1 MVFGKV
7 TVMVDDA
14 LLSSLMAV
22 MARVAAA
29 EVLPRFRAV
38 LSESVRAKTAPD
50 DLVTDADLGAER
62 ALGVALADLLPDV
75 VMVGE
80 EAVSADSAVL
90 DRLSGDDLI
99 AVVDPV
105 DGTWNFAHGL
115 PIFGMI
121 LALVRGGRTL
131 AGVIHYPVT
140 GDFIAARPGAGAWHV
155 AADGA
160 RTRLTVAAPAAVAE
174 LSGFLA
180 PHRMAGAEHYALRS
194 LQFRATQTLRCSAW
208 EYRAI
213 CSGAM
218 GFTLTEGLMP
228 WDHAAGVLIHAEA
241 GGYAALLDGAPYHP
255 GLTAGHLL
263 LAPDPVTW
271 GRVRDTFARGSDA

>member
-1 MVFGKV
+1 V
-7 TVMVDDA
+7 TLTVDDA
-14 LLSSLMAV
+14 LLSSLMGV
-22 MARVAAA
+22 MAEVAAA

-38 LSESVRAKTAPD
+38 VSESARTKAGPD
-50 DLVTDADLGAER
+50 DLVTDADIGAEH
-62 ALGVALADLLPDV
+62 ALGVALARLLPGV

-80 EAVSADSAVL
+80 EAVSADPAVL
-90 DRLSGDDLI
+90 ERLSGDDLI

-121 LALVRGGRTL
+121 LALVQGGRTL

-140 GDFIAARPGAGAWHV
+140 GDFIAARPGGGAWHI

-160 RTRLTVAAPAAVAE
+160 RTRLSVAAAAPVAE
-174 LSGFLA
+174 LSGFIA
-180 PHRMAGAEHYALRS
+180 PRRMDGAEHYALRS

-241 GGYAALLDGAPYHP
+241 GGHSALLDGTPYHP

-263 LAPDPVTW
+263 LAPDAATW
-271 GRVRDTFARGSDA
+271 DSVLAAFARGSDV

>member
-1 MVFGKV
+1 MVSGQV
-7 TVMVDDA
+7 TVTVDDA

-22 MARVAAA
+22 IAKVAAA

-38 LSESVRAKTAPD
+38 LSESARAKTAPD
-50 DLVTDADLGAER
+50 DLVTDADIGAEQ
-62 ALGVALADLLPDV
+62 ALGVALERLLPGV

-80 EAVSADSAVL
+80 EAVSADPAVL
-90 DRLSGDDLI
+90 KRLSGDDLV

-140 GDFIAARPGAGAWHV
+140 GDFIAATPGKGAWHV

-160 RTRLTVAAPAAVAE
+160 RTRLSVAAAAPVAE
-174 LSGFLA
+174 LSGFIA
-180 PHRMAGAEHYALRS
+180 PRRMAGADHYALRS

-218 GFTLTEGLMP
+218 GFTLSEGLMP

-241 GGYAALLDGAPYHP
+241 GGYSALLDGRPYHP
-255 GLTAGHLL
+255 GLTAGNLL
-263 LAPDPVTW
+263 LAPDVATW
-271 GRVRDTFARGSDA
+271 GCVRDAFARGSDV

>member
-1 MVFGKV
+1 MVSGQV
-7 TVMVDDA
+7 TVTVDDA
-14 LLSSLMAV
+14 LLSSLMGV
-22 MARVAAA
+22 MAKVAAA

-38 LSESVRAKTAPD
+38 MSETAHTKTGPD
-50 DLVTDADLGAER
+50 DLVTDADLASER
-62 ALGVALADLLPDV
+62 ALGMALSDLLPGV
-75 VMVGE
+75 VIVGE
-80 EAVSADSAVL
+80 EATSADPAVL
-90 DRLSGDDLI
+90 SRLSGDDLV

-121 LALVRGGRTL
+121 LALVQGGRTL

-140 GDFIAARPGAGAWHV
+140 GDFIAARPGGGAWHV

-160 RTRLTVAAPAAVAE
+160 RTRLSVAAAAPVTE
-174 LSGFLA
+174 LSGFIA
-180 PHRMAGAEHYALRS
+180 PHQMAGADHYALRS

-218 GFTLTEGLMP
+218 GFTLTEALMP
-228 WDHAAGVLIHAEA
+228 WDHAAGVLIHTEA
-241 GGYAALLDGAPYHP
+241 GGYSALLDGRPYHP

-263 LAPDPVTW
+263 LAPDAVTW
-271 GRVRDTFARGSDA
+271 HNVRDAFARGSDA

>member
-1 MVFGKV
+1 M
-7 TVMVDDA
+7 TLSSDDT
-14 LLSSLMAV
+14 LLSALMGLMAK
-22 MARVAAA
+22 VAAA

-38 LSESVRAKTAPD
+38 MSESARTKTGPD
-50 DLVTDADLGAER
+50 DLVTDADIGAEQALGA
-62 ALGVALADLLPDV
+62 ALVRLLPGV

-80 EAVSADSAVL
+80 EAVSADPAVL
-90 DRLSGDDLI
+90 DRLSGDDLV

-121 LALVRGGRTL
+121 LALVQDGKTL

-140 GDFIAARPGAGAWHV
+140 GDFIAARPGGGAWHV

-160 RTRLTVAAPAAVAE
+160 RTRLSVAAAAPVAE
-174 LSGFLA
+174 LSGFIA
-180 PHRMAGAEHYALRS
+180 PRRMAGAERYALRS

-241 GGYAALLDGAPYHP
+241 GGYAALLDGSPYHA

-263 LAPDPVTW
+263 LAPDAAAW
-271 GRVRDTFARGSDA
+271 GRVRDAFARGADV

>member
-1 MVFGKV
+1 MTVF
-7 TVMVDDA
+7 VDDA
-14 LLSSLMAV
+14 LLSALMGV
-22 MARVAAA
+22 MAKVAAA

-38 LSESVRAKTAPD
+38 LSESARAKTAPD
-50 DLVTDADLGAER
+50 DLVTDADIAAER
-62 ALGVALADLLPDV
+62 ALGVALAALLPGV

-80 EAVSADSAVL
+80 EAVSADPAVL
-90 DRLSGDDLI
+90 DRLSGDALV

-115 PIFGMI
+115 PIFGVI
-121 LALVRGGRTL
+121 LALVQGGRTL

-155 AADGA
+155 ATDGT
-160 RTRLTVAAPAAVAE
+160 RTRLSVASPAPVAE
-174 LSGFLA
+174 LSGFIA
-180 PHRMAGAEHYALRS
+180 PRRMAGAEQYALAA

-213 CSGAM
+213 CPGAM

-241 GGYAALLDGAPYHP
+241 GGYSSLPDGQRYHP
-255 GLTAGHLL
+255 GLTAGNLL
-263 LAPDPVTW
+263 LAPDAATW
-271 GRVRDTFARGSDA
+271 ARVRDAFVRAPDV

>member
-1 MVFGKV
+1 MTV
-7 TVMVDDA
+7 TVDDA
-14 LLSSLMAV
+14 LLSSLMGV
-22 MARVAAA
+22 MAEVAAA
-29 EVLPRFRAV
+29 EVLPRFRGV
-38 LSESVRAKTAPD
+38 MSESARTKTGPD
-50 DLVTDADLGAER
+50 DLVTDADIAAER
-62 ALGVALADLLPDV
+62 ALGIALSALLPGV

-80 EAVSADSAVL
+80 EAVSADPTVL
-90 DRLSGDDLI
+90 DRLSGDDLV

-121 LALVRGGRTL
+121 LALVQGGRTL

-140 GDFIAARPGAGAWHV
+140 GDFIAATPGGGAWHV

-160 RTRLTVAAPAAVAE
+160 RTRLSVAAPAPVAE
-174 LSGFLA
+174 LSGFIA
-180 PHRMAGAEHYALRS
+180 PRRMARAEQVALAA

-208 EYRAI
+208 EHRAI

-218 GFTLTEGLMP
+218 GFLLTEGLMP

-241 GGYAALLDGAPYHP
+241 GGFSALLDGGAYRPT
-255 GLTAGHLL
+255 LTAGHLL
-263 LAPDPVTW
+263 LAPDAETWDSVRGVFVT
-271 GRVRDTFARGSDA
+271 GSDV